1 MARDTE
7 SEPEK
12 MDVAE
17 PALSSVR
24 ALLRGLLRGLL
35 YGPQRDSPAT
45 AVRRALPTL
54 VLIASAVALLIANP
68 TGHYS
73 LVLAVVPLLAAAVHG
88 VHGTAVIGALT
99 VAAYILLRSQMAEDA
114 TDVWLIK
121 LAFIVVTAGLGMLL
135 AQARA
140 RERLLAH
147 SQDLALVLQRG
158 LLPHDLPETSAVRV
172 AHRYVPAD
180 TRAGV
185 GGDWF
190 DVIQLPGARVAL
202 VIGDVTGHGIHA
214 AALMGRL
221 RTAVH
226 TLADLDL
233 SPAELL
239 ARMDDL
245 VTRLGTNEK
254 GGEPGATC
262 LYLIYDPV
270 SRVCSVAGA
279 GHTPPAFVRPDGVV
293 EFPQLPEHP
302 PLGVGGVHFE
312 NAEFTLPEGTV
323 IALYTDGLL
332 DLRHYH
338 ADDALDR
345 LAALLAPVAGGP
357 EAAAETSLAAICD
370 RVCAGQRATPDD
382 DVALLLART
391 RAIAGGRVVAWDLP
405 ADPRSAA
412 RARAAVARQ
421 LTAWGLDDQVFPTE
435 LAVSE
440 LVTNSVR
447 HASAPITLRLIR
459 DRSLIC
465 EVSDGSRTTPH
476 LHHAR
481 LMDEG
486 GRGLYLVSQIADRWG
501 TRYTETG
508 KTIWVEQALPLPRPA
523 DPSGSRENG
532 LLAAAPC

>member
-1 MARDTE
+1 
-7 SEPEK
+7 

-24 ALLRGLLRGLL
+24 GLLRGLLRGLV
-35 YGPQRDSPAT
+35 YGPQTGNPLT
-45 AVRRALPTL
+45 AIRRTLPTAI
-54 VLIASAVALLIANP
+54 LIASAVALVVANP

-99 VAAYILLRSQMAEDA
+99 VAAYVLLRSQMTADA

-135 AQARA
+135 ARARA

-158 LLPHDLPETSAVRV
+158 LLPQDLPRTSAVEV
-172 AHRYVPAD
+172 CHRYVPAD

-214 AALMGRL
+214 AATMGRL

-245 VTRLGTNEK
+245 VIRLGAGDR

-262 LYLIYDPV
+262 LYLVYDPV

-279 GHTPPAFVRPDGVV
+279 GHTPPAFVHPDGAV

-312 NAEFTLPEGTV
+312 SADFVLPEGTV

-332 DLRHYH
+332 DLRHRH
-338 ADDALDR
+338 ADEALTR
-345 LAALLAPVAGGP
+345 LAGLLAQAP
-357 EAAAETSLAAICD
+357 EAASGSTAGSNAGTDGTAPLEEMCD
-370 RVCAGQRATPDD
+370 RVCAGQRTAPDD

-391 RAIAGGRVVAWDLP
+391 QAVAADRVAVWELP

-412 RARAAVARQ
+412 QARAAVAGQ

-440 LVTNSVR
+440 LVTNAVR
-447 HASAPITLRLIR
+447 HAAAPVSLRLIR
-459 DRSLIC
+459 DRALIC

-476 LHHAR
+476 LHHAQ

-501 TRYTETG
+501 TRYTESG
-508 KTIWVEQALPLPRPA
+508 KTIWVEQALPVGSPA
-523 DPSGSRENG
+523 HPAAAREDG
-532 LLAAAPC
+532 LLAAAGWS